1 MCFVLLEK
9 DHEKMKLRLINS
21 RRKTN
26 GRISKPK
33 LNGKVKELLHTIYFV
48 LTWQVLINSNVD
60 NVNNLR
66 LCPNCNSLSYQ

>member
-33 LNGKVKELLHTIYFV
+33 LNGKVKELLHTIYFNP
-48 LTWQVLINSNVD
+48 Q
-60 NVNNLR
+60 
-66 LCPNCNSLSYQ
+66 